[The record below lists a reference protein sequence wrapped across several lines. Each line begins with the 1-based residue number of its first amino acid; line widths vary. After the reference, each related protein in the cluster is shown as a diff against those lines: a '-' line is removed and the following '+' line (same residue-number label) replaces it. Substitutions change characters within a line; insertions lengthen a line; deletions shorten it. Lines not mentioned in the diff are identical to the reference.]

1 VVAKESG
8 VPAPAPREAIDPGG
22 GEGLRVGL
30 GFPNVPEE
38 LGELHGET
46 MASDL

>member
-1 VVAKESG
+1 MVAKESG
-8 VPAPAPREAIDPGG
+8 VPAPAPREAIDLGG

-38 LGELHGET
+38 LGELHEVT
-46 MASDL
+46 MGARP